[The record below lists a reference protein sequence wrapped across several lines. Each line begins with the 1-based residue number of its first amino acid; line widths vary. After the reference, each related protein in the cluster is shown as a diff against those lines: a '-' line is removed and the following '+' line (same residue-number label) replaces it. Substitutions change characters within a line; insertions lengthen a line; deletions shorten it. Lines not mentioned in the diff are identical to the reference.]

1 MIIAIILIYIAAGI
15 AAVYFSCA
23 KPNRARYRRIG
34 YGLLIL
40 SGCGLVG
47 TGVTTA
53 VHLVKNGT
61 QNDGETL
68 FPMFF
73 ITCAAA
79 AAACIVVTLGTIY
92 TGRRL
97 IHPLAVLVPFLW
109 AALLLLWTWMC
120 ASWTEEA
127 GEILSLG
134 ISLCAVLLVCPAAAF
149 LRAAAALKREG
160 VLEQRLEE
168 LAQKKKRRDVRKS
181 RRQQI
186 KRLRAPRKRRKAKSS
201 NS

>member
-1 MIIAIILIYIAAGI
+1 MIITIILIYIAAGI
-15 AAVYFSCA
+15 AAVYFCCR
-23 KPNRARYRRIG
+23 KPDRMQYRRIG
-34 YGLLIL
+34 CGLLML
-40 SGCGLVG
+40 SGGGLIG
-47 TGVTTA
+47 AGITTA
-53 VHLVKNGT
+53 VYFVKNGT

-68 FPMFF
+68 FQMFF
-73 ITCAAA
+73 ITCASA
-79 AAACIVVTLGTIY
+79 AAACIVVVLGTIC

-109 AALLLLWTWMC
+109 AVLLLLWTWMC

-134 ISLCAVLLVCPAAAF
+134 ISLCALLLVCPAVAF

-168 LAQKKKRRDVRKS
+168 LAQKKKRRDMRKS